1 MSSNQNNFYTL
12 EEKNKIRNTN
22 LYRVLQDIEKEY
34 SAVNDINNINNV
46 EDYIPY
52 HIVGLQKKK
61 YLPINGLT
69 ELFRRMSKQTRT
81 ECCPL
86 MIESSSTIYI
96 DLDYYIINNEN
107 NKDLVEKFNKDI
119 AKGIINDFKSIAPED
134 ANPVYILTFPST
146 INFDDKNK

>member
-1 MSSNQNNFYTL
+1 MSSNQNNFYSF

-61 YLPINGLT
+61 YLPIDGLT

-96 DLDYYIINNEN
+96 DLDYSNQYQPKMIHLQALFHYHHI
-107 NKDLVEKFNKDI
+107 
-119 AKGIINDFKSIAPED
+119 
-134 ANPVYILTFPST
+134 
-146 INFDDKNK
+146 